1 MRWWRAEGRGVM
13 RQEELAGR
21 WRELADEV
29 WLGVAEWRAAH
40 PKATFAEIERVV
52 DERIGRIRT
61 RVLADVAMASAT
73 SDMGELAKEER
84 PHCQECGGELEPRGQ
99 QTRELMTLRGDDV
112 ELRRSYAVCRSC
124 GGGVFPPR

>member
-1 MRWWRAEGRGVM
+1 MRKAAGREDEVVAGGRQSAM

-21 WRELADEV
+21 WRELAEEV

-52 DERIGRIRT
+52 DERMAGIRG

-73 SDMGELAKEER
+73 SDMAEMAKEER
-84 PHCQECGGELEPRGQ
+84 PRCQACGGELEPRGQ
-99 QTRELMTLRGDDV
+99 QTREVMTLRGDEV
-112 ELRRSYAVCRSC
+112 ALRRS
-124 GGGVFPPR
+124 